1 MPATPEPR
9 QGAPIALPHRLAELG
24 LHLSYPVE
32 DDTSTPPR
40 TYLCTAEDPDALVRD
55 LEASGRFRRDTRL
68 GSLYHRGEISLR
80 EVSPT
85 DSLHITMGR
94 EKRSRPTSTAT
105 PPWPITSG
113 SRAAGTR
120 CTASPCTTWPAWP
133 ATSPASY
140 PAGRGTR
147 RRVSGRPGP
156 GAGRARRRGPWP
168 PWLATSLASSPVGVA
183 SAPAGPSATEI

>member
-94 EKRSRPTSTAT
+94 EKEISAHIDRYSPLANHQRESGCRYALHRIAVHNLAGMAGDLARLLPRRPRH
-105 PPWPITSG
+105 PP
-113 SRAAGTR
+113 
-120 CTASPCTTWPAWP
+120 
-133 ATSPASY
+133 
-140 PAGRGTR
+140 
-147 RRVSGRPGP
+147 PGQ
-156 GAGRARRRGPWP
+156 R
-168 PWLATSLASSPVGVA
+168 
-183 SAPAGPSATEI
+183 